1 MKNLTVTLSL
11 FFLFFSIA
19 NIGFAKS
26 KSKQKPLGV
35 LYKVTGDV
43 KYTKNG
49 KKWRKVRRNKFLFI
63 GYQIKTGDDG
73 SGMITN
79 QETGQNVALK
89 PNSLI
94 EITKDGIVAKSGQLD
109 EVQKT
114 SDLISGLLN
123 RFTKSQSYTTV
134 RRSASKPKGAEF
146 ETVRKLTISED
157 FPYFI
162 WQNVNSKYN
171 YKFIINDKTYAIPAS
186 EEKVIKVKL
195 EPFNAEQKYDIM
207 AFENDEE
214 VLTLKKEQRGR
225 KINYRI
231 LFLSKN
237 ENSKLNDDID
247 LIKNDYPDN
256 AYMLGTLY
264 ARNNMWLA
272 AIKQYRTFLQEYPD
286 ETEMALS
293 LLEAYRRLKLND
305 IYQEQYKTWEDA
317 MKTGKDYTLYPDSL
331 F

>member
-1 MKNLTVTLSL
+1 MKNLTAIISL
-11 FFLFFSIA
+11 FFLMFSVV
-19 NIGFAKS
+19 NIGIAKS
-26 KSKQKPLGV
+26 KSDQKPLGV

-43 KYTKNG
+43 QYTKNG
-49 KKWRKVRRNKFLFI
+49 KKWRKVRRNKFLFV

-94 EITKDGIVAKSGQLD
+94 EITKAGFIAKSGQLAD
-109 EVQKT
+109 VQKT

-171 YKFIINDKTYAIPAS
+171 YKFVIGDKTYDIPAS
-186 EEKVIKVKL
+186 ESKVIKVKL
-195 EPFNAEQKYDIM
+195 DPFNAEMNYDIK
-207 AFENDEE
+207 AFENDQE
-214 VLTLKKEQRGR
+214 VLTLKKEKRGR
-225 KINYRI
+225 KINYRV
-231 LFLSKN
+231 LFLSKAEN
-237 ENSKLNDDID
+237 EKLNQDIE

-256 AYMLGTLY
+256 TYMLGTLY

-272 AIKQYRTFLQEYPD
+272 AVKQYRAFLKEYPD

-293 LLEAYRRLKLND
+293 LLEAYRRLKLED
-305 IYQEQYKTWEDA
+305 IYQEQYETWEDA
-317 MKTGKDYTLYPDSL
+317 MKSGKDYTLYPASL